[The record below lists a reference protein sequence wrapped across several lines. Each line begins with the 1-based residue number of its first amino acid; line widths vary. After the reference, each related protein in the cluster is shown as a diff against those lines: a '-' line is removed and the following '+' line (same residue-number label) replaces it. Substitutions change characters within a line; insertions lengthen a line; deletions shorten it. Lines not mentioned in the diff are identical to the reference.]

1 MNWVKHPT
9 ELVDIDFNIVLDD
22 IANNLDYPINQMLD
36 TASQWFGYTENELLG
51 MALRRYWE
59 IQEDYGKIF
68 FGGR

>member
-1 MNWVKHPT
+1 MNWVEHPT

-36 TASQWFGYTENELLG
+36 TASQWFGYSENELLG
-51 MALRRYWE
+51 MALRRYWK
-59 IQEDYGKIF
+59 IQEDYGKTF